1 MSSLMAESAD
11 ILAAFMDADSWM
23 ISEALRA
30 DGAWALGLVA
40 MLLGGGIIL
49 AIYRLVPLI
58 DRHLERTVM
67 VGTYLVIAAV
77 ICVEVFRRFVLN
89 QQAPWSTTL
98 PPYLFLIMT
107 WVGCAYNV
115 RLKTHLSFIEF
126 RMNMPRWAQ
135 MGCLFMDA
143 VLWLGMAWVVIVTT
157 ARTTANSAANFQIL
171 LGTDNIQQW
180 WFMIAVPISFTML
193 AARVM
198 ENLLDDLSNF
208 RNGRKLIAPAVI
220 GGD

>member
-1 MSSLMAESAD
+1 MSSLMAESAE
-11 ILAAFMDADSWM
+11 ILAALFANDSWM
-23 ISEALRA
+23 LSEALKA
-30 DGAWALGLVA
+30 EGAWPVGLAAV
-40 MLLGGGIIL
+40 LLGGAL
-49 AIYRLVPLI
+49 VLLLYRLVPFI

-67 VGTYLVIAAV
+67 VGTYLVIAGV

-115 RLKTHLSFIEF
+115 RLRTHLSFVEF
-126 RMNMPRWAQ
+126 RMNMPRAGQ
-135 MGCLFMDA
+135 FACLLLDA
-143 VLWLGMAWVVIVTT
+143 VLWLGIAWVVVVTT

-171 LGTDNIQQW
+171 LGTDDVQQW
-180 WFMIAVPISFTML
+180 WFMIAVPISFVML

-198 ENLLDDLSNF
+198 ENLIDDLSNF
-208 RNGRKLIAPAVI
+208 RHGRPMITPAVI